1 MELEGTVSE
10 MKITV
15 SDRLDMPAYK
25 GTTFIDFIMYYVDG
39 KRLSQTFKVAYTD
52 MRKEDGYVII
62 EVRKKVL
69 RRVLAKLPVSRR
81 GMTFFQR
88 DKKDGVLNLCKLKI
102 GNNVFD
108 ELEDVYAWF
117 REERAKKLK
126 WMMRRMV

>member
-1 MELEGTVSE
+1 MELEGMVSE

-15 SDRLDMPAYK
+15 SDRLDMPADK

-88 DKKDGVLNLCKLKI
+88 DTKDGVLNLCKLKI

-108 ELEDVYAWF
+108 EVEDVYAWF